1 MPRKDPMKKLILFC
15 TAAALVAACGQK
27 QDTKTATQLVQP
39 TNTVAPSTQAAEAS
53 RTAVPVQSPHGTAVP
68 QASPEKVSGTVAETL
83 DSSGFTYVRL
93 TTDQGDKW
101 VVVRQTPLKKG
112 AKITV
117 TTNMV
122 ADKFESKSLKRTFD
136 KLIFGEL
143 EGAAPPPMASAAGAS
158 SAPGQT
164 PAPSPATGM
173 ISPHGAPAA
182 ASGAASTPPP
192 AMAAMMKAQH
202 SGMAAGPVDDAPIK
216 VAKAEGASAKTVAEI
231 WASRATSREGE
242 QVVVRGKVVKFLSGI
257 MGKNWVHLRDGS
269 GSHDKGDNDITITT
283 NDTVAVGNVVLV
295 SGVIHLNKD
304 FGAGY
309 SYPVIIEEA
318 KIK

>member
-1 MPRKDPMKKLILFC
+1 MPRKDPMKKLILIC

-27 QDTKTATQLVQP
+27 PETKTTTTQLVQP
-39 TNTVAPSTQAAEAS
+39 STTAAPSTQVAGVPQSTE
-53 RTAVPVQSPHGTAVP
+53 PVQSPHGTATP

-101 VVVRQTPLKKG
+101 VVVRQMPLKKG

-122 ADKFESKSLKRTFD
+122 ADKFESKSLKKTFD

-143 EGAAPPPMASAAGAS
+143 EGAAPPPMASASG
-158 SAPGQT
+158 SAPAM
-164 PAPSPATGM
+164 APSPATGM

>member
-1 MPRKDPMKKLILFC
+1 MKKLILIC

-27 QDTKTATQLVQP
+27 SETKTATTTQLVQP
-39 TNTVAPSTQAAEAS
+39 TNAVAPSTQAAEVS
-53 RTAVPVQSPHGTAVP
+53 QTAPPVQSPHGAAVP
-68 QASPEKVSGTVAETL
+68 AASAEKVSGTVAETL

-93 TTDQGDKW
+93 TMDQGDKW

-112 AKITV
+112 AKVTI

-122 ADKFESKSLKRTFD
+122 ADKFESKSLKKTFD

-143 EGAAPPPMASAAGAS
+143 EGAPPAPMASAAGA
-158 SAPGQT
+158 G
-164 PAPSPATGM
+164 PASTPSPATGM

-182 ASGAASTPPP
+182 ATGADSAVPP

-202 SGMAAGPVDDAPIK
+202 SGMGAGPVDDAPIK
-216 VAKAEGASAKTVAEI
+216 VAKAEGAAAKTVAEI
-231 WASRATSREGE
+231 WASRATTREGE

-269 GSHDKGDNDITITT
+269 GSHDKGDNDITVTT
-283 NDTVAVGNVVLV
+283 NDTVAVGNIVLV